1 MFRKLLTLKEAQT
14 VLYQNFSPK
23 SVGIERVLLLNA
35 YGRICAEDVKA
46 SVDVPPF
53 HRSTVDGY
61 VVRAEDTF
69 GAEEDKPITLKVI
82 GKAQV
87 GQLTAIKI
95 APNTTVEIATGA
107 PLPKGGDAVVM
118 FENTIRK
125 NSTLKVYRAV
135 AKGENVMKAG
145 SDIRHGDVLL
155 KKNQTITPPLIGALA
170 ATGATEITVF
180 KRPKV
185 AVISTGGEVQ
195 EPGKPLPPGRIY
207 DINAYTLTA
216 AVSECG
222 CEPVYFGIVPD
233 DFEDLKKTLRKALA
247 SADVVVTSGGVSV
260 GPKDLMPKVL
270 NGLGKPGVIICGI
283 AVKPGKPTTIAVVEG
298 KPVFALPGH
307 PTSALLIFHILAKP
321 VLFAMAGW
329 IKEPEHMRVEA
340 VAGERIFSARGR
352 RTFVTVNLVQ
362 DKSGETRAFPVATG
376 QSGAITTLA
385 KAEGF
390 IEIDEQTQFVDEGE
404 KVTVHLF

>member
-14 VLYQNFSPK
+14 VLYQNFSPRP
-23 SVGIERVLLLNA
+23 VGVERVPLLNA
-35 YGRICAEDVKA
+35 YGRICAGDVEA
-46 SVDVPPF
+46 SMDVPPF
-53 HRSTVDGY
+53 HRSIVDGY

-69 GAEEDKPITLKVI
+69 GAEEDKPVSLKVI

-87 GQLTAIKI
+87 GQLTTLKVGSG
-95 APNTTVEIATGA
+95 TTVEIATGA
-107 PLPKGGDAVVM
+107 PIPKGGDAVVM

-125 NSTLKVYRAV
+125 NNTLKIYRAV

-145 SDIRHGDVLL
+145 SDIRRGDILL
-155 KKNQTITPPLIGALA
+155 QKNQTITPPLIGALA
-170 ATGATEITVF
+170 ATGTTKITVF

-195 EPGKPLPPGRIY
+195 EPGKPLSLGKIY
-207 DINAYTLTA
+207 DINAHTLTA
-216 AVSECG
+216 AVLECS
-222 CEPVYFGIVPD
+222 CEPVYFGIAPD
-233 DFEDLKKTLRKALA
+233 DFEDLKKTLRKALS
-247 SADVVVTSGGVSV
+247 SADAVVASGGVSV

-270 NGLGKPGVIICGI
+270 NDLGKPGVIICGI
-283 AVKPGKPTTIAVVEG
+283 AIKPGKPTTIAVVER

-307 PTSALLIFHILAKP
+307 PTSALLIFHILVKP
-321 VLFAMAGW
+321 VLFAMAGGL
-329 IKEPEHMRVEA
+329 KAPECMRVEA

-362 DKSGETRAFPVATG
+362 NKSGKIQAFPVVTG

-385 KAEGF
+385 KADGF
-390 IEIDEQTQFVDEGE
+390 IEVDEQTQFVDVGE
-404 KVTVHLF
+404 KVTVYLF